1 MFPLRTTMPE
11 MSDSRKFSAC
21 ITSREGRSFVSR
33 TRVVVVDDVDAVRL
47 LLSRTLPLY
56 DIDVVGE
63 ADTLGGG
70 IRVTE
75 REQPD
80 VVLLDEHLP
89 DGLGT
94 TGLLRFR
101 SVSPRSKIL
110 MFTNDDSGEALSR
123 AAAGGAEGYILKI
136 SLIPDIV
143 REIERVAQLRIEN
156 RTSSEPNGG

>member
-1 MFPLRTTMPE
+1 M
-11 MSDSRKFSAC
+11 
-21 ITSREGRSFVSR
+21 SR
-33 TRVVVVDDVDAVRL
+33 TRVVLVDDVDAFRL
-47 LLSRTLPLY
+47 LLSRTLPLF

-63 ADTLGGG
+63 ADTLSGG

-101 SVSPRSKIL
+101 SVSPGSKIL
-110 MFTNDDSGEALSR
+110 MFTNDDSPEALSR

-136 SLIPDIV
+136 TLIPDIV
-143 REIERVAQLRIEN
+143 REIERVAQLRTET
-156 RTSSEPNGG
+156 RTSTEPNGG